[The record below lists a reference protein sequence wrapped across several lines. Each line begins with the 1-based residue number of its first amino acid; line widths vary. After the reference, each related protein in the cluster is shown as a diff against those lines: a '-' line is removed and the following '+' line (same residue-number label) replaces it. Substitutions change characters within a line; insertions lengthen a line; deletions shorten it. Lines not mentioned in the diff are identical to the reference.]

1 MEIGA
6 GDLATLDE
14 KMENGLTRS
23 KTDDENRNRMKIIL
37 DWVVYVLLRY
47 KKQLVCCGLRN
58 WNSFEINFIALARS
72 IFSTVDVDEPF

>member
-37 DWVVYVLLRY
+37 DWVVYVPLRY
-47 KKQLVCCGLRN
+47 
-58 WNSFEINFIALARS
+58 
-72 IFSTVDVDEPF
+72 D

>member
-37 DWVVYVLLRY
+37 DWVVYVPLRY
-47 KKQLVCCGLRN
+47 KKTTWN